1 MNPLKKL
8 LTGSAK
14 ETVEAVAN
22 VVDRF
27 VSTPE
32 EKEAVRQSIEQ
43 EITKRWQADS
53 LTDSWLSKNVRPL
66 TLICVMIF
74 LILMT
79 FFEGFGITNVNQ
91 SWISLWEM
99 VSVTV
104 IGGYFAPGSIIHLM
118 SAYGRSF
125 FAVFSFLFLAIL
137 LFILSI

>member
-43 EITKRWQADS
+43 EISKRWNSDMMS
-53 LTDSWLSKNVRPL
+53 DSWLSKNVRPL
-66 TLICVMIF
+66 TLASVMIF

-79 FFEGFGITNVNQ
+79 FFEGFGISSVNER
-91 SWISLWEM
+91 WIGLWEL
-99 VSVTV
+99 VSITV
-104 IGGYFAPGSIIHLM
+104 IGGYFAV
-118 SAYGRSF
+118 RS
-125 FAVFSFLFLAIL
+125 VDKRTKVK
-137 LFILSI
+137 

>member
-32 EKEAVRQSIEQ
+32 EKEEMRRSIES

-66 TLICVMIF
+66 TLICVMTF

-79 FFEGFGITNVNQ
+79 FFEGFGISSVNER
-91 SWISLWEM
+91 WIGLWEL

-104 IGGYFAPGSIIHLM
+104 IGGYFAV
-118 SAYGRSF
+118 RS
-125 FAVFSFLFLAIL
+125 VDKRTKVK
-137 LFILSI
+137 

>member
-32 EKEAVRQSIEQ
+32 EKEEMRRSIES

-66 TLICVMIF
+66 TLICVMTF

-79 FFEGFGITNVNQ
+79 FFEGFGISSINER
-91 SWISLWEM
+91 WIGLWEL
-99 VSVTV
+99 VSITV
-104 IGGYFAPGSIIHLM
+104 IGGYFAV
-118 SAYGRSF
+118 RS
-125 FAVFSFLFLAIL
+125 VDKRTKVK
-137 LFILSI
+137 

>member
-1 MNPLKKL
+1 LRQLIMGNPITKL
-8 LTGSAK
+8 FTGSAK

-53 LTDSWLSKNVRPL
+53 LTDSWLSKNIRPL
-66 TLICVMIF
+66 TLAVVITF
-74 LILMT
+74 LVLMT
-79 FFEGFGITNVNQ
+79 FFEGFGISSVNER
-91 SWISLWEM
+91 WIGLWEL

-104 IGGYFAPGSIIHLM
+104 IGGYFAVRTVDKRTKIK
-118 SAYGRSF
+118 
-125 FAVFSFLFLAIL
+125 
-137 LFILSI
+137 

>member
-1 MNPLKKL
+1 MGNPLRKIL
-8 LTGSAK
+8 GGSAK
-14 ETVEAVAN
+14 EAVEAVAN

-66 TLICVMIF
+66 TLAAVMIF

-79 FFEGFGITNVNQ
+79 FFEGFGISSVNER
-91 SWISLWEM
+91 WIGLWEM
-99 VSVTV
+99 VSVTI
-104 IGGYFAPGSIIHLM
+104 IGGYFAV
-118 SAYGRSF
+118 RS
-125 FAVFSFLFLAIL
+125 VDKRTKIK
-137 LFILSI
+137 